1 MRSAWRA
8 ILAMLVLAGAVLGL
22 GVGPAAAENG
32 DVITDYRITYDI
44 QRDGS
49 VRVTEDIDYQFDQTG
64 RHGIFRTLLLQQ
76 RDGKDSDSDAV
87 YKVTDVQV
95 SSPDAPAQFTTVE
108 TKHGG
113 ERYLTVQIGD
123 PQRTLLGDHAAYR
136 ISYGLK
142 GALRTVNGMPELYW
156 NATGLD
162 WDADIRHTQ
171 VRVTAPEGVGAL
183 SCYWGKAGSTSQC
196 QTRTEAGVG
205 IFEQGPMSSG
215 EGVTISAQ
223 LPVASVTN
231 ATPTLVRHRTVWDRA
246 HVGPKTLVPAGGAA
260 LLSVLLAGWTWR
272 RSRDKRYV
280 GLAPGI
286 ADRSAPV
293 AMDTLDEDQI
303 PVQFAPPPLPP
314 ERAGQVLRRLPT
326 SRMVAAVI
334 TDLAH
339 AGAIDIHATARSAKS
354 TKKGVS
360 RVALLRDRSA
370 ATAPGRAQFLNTML
384 PDPSSQFP
392 LDDPGKK
399 VRRRFGKAA
408 ETLDKTLQTQVK
420 TLGWVDQSSR
430 WGKTLPIVVI
440 MALPMA
446 IFLLVA
452 VLGLG
457 ALAYAI
463 PAVIVLLAMV
473 VIMVLSHRTRLT
485 AEGRAIADQVVGF
498 RRYLERAE
506 AGQLRFEEGQDI
518 FSAYL
523 PWAIIFDLA
532 ERWQKVCAE
541 LAAAG
546 QIPSQPSWYA
556 GPSFYDTYS
565 DKSFGESL
573 SSSASSAVSSTSS
586 SSSHSGS
593 GGGGSSGGGGGGG
606 GGGSW

>member
-1 MRSAWRA
+1 MRAAWRA
-8 ILAMLVLAGAVLGL
+8 VLATLLGMGWVLGF
-22 GVGPAAAENG
+22 GVGPAAAESG
-32 DVITDYRITYDI
+32 DVITDYQIGYDI
-44 QRDGS
+44 QRDGT
-49 VRVTEDIDYQFDQTG
+49 VRVTEDIDYRFAQTG
-64 RHGIFRTLLLQQ
+64 RHGIFRTLVLQQ
-76 RDGKDSDSDAV
+76 RDGSDSAHDVV
-87 YKVTDVQV
+87 YGISGLQV
-95 SSPDAPAQFTTVE
+95 SSPDAPAQFTRSFTRHNGV
-108 TKHGG
+108 
-113 ERYLTVQIGD
+113 RYLTVQIGD
-123 PQRTLLGDHAAYR
+123 PERVLTGDQASYR
-136 ISYGLK
+136 ISYLLT
-142 GALRTVNGMPELYW
+142 GALRTVDGIPELYW

-183 SCYWGKAGSTSQC
+183 SCYWGKAGSTSPC
-196 QTRTEAGVG
+196 QTRTKTGVG
-205 IFEQGPMSSG
+205 IFEQGPMSSRQ
-215 EGVTISAQ
+215 GVTISAQ
-223 LPVASVTN
+223 LPVGSVTN
-231 ATPTLVRHRTVWDRA
+231 ATPTLVRHRTIWDRA

-260 LLSVLLAGWTWR
+260 LLSVLVAGWTWR

-286 ADRSAPV
+286 ADRSAPIAV
-293 AMDTLDEDQI
+293 DTLDEDQI

-314 ERAGQVLRRLPT
+314 ELAGQVLRRLPT

-339 AGAIDIHATARSAKS
+339 AGAIDIHASARSGAS
-354 TKKGVS
+354 TKKGIS
-360 RVALLRDRSA
+360 RVAILRSRSA
-370 ATAPGRAQFLNTML
+370 AATPGRAQFLNTLL
-384 PDPSSQFP
+384 PDPNSQFP

-399 VRRRFGKAA
+399 MRRRFGKAA
-408 ETLDKTLQTQVK
+408 ETLDKTLQGQVQ
-420 TLGWVDQSSR
+420 TLGWVDQASR

-485 AEGRAIADQVVGF
+485 AEGRAVADQVVGF

-532 ERWQKVCAE
+532 EHWQQICAQ

-546 QIPSQPSWYA
+546 RIPSQPSWYA
-556 GPSFYDTYS
+556 GPNFYDSYS
-565 DKSFGESL
+565 GKSFGESL
-573 SSSASSAVSSTSS
+573 SSSASAAVSSTNSS
-586 SSSHSGS
+586 SSRSGS